1 MVVIMKIF
9 VFKWC
14 KYKFKNVFWCYWVIF
29 FIMYLK
35 NNVFVFFIL
44 NWKFW
49 FLKDIFFYFGI
60 DDDFIELEMKLD
72 LEFKDIVFS

>member
-1 MVVIMKIF
+1 
-9 VFKWC
+9 
-14 KYKFKNVFWCYWVIF
+14 
-29 FIMYLK
+29 MYLK
-35 NNVFVFFIL
+35 NNVFVFFIC
-44 NWKFW
+44 NWMFW